1 MIKTPDVVNL
11 DKSHVSFCGKAF
23 RFRQEIERSLHETKS
38 EISWNREA
46 WVHETKSEFVRSR
59 GERCTKSS
67 RNSSGKGESGRTKPS
82 RNSSRRWRR
91 WRTKPSRNS
100 AKAGERRCTKSN
112 RISPERSPLIGVG
125 EGEARRPPAPRLDKQ
140 HKNISVISKENDGDI
155 SPCLFLQQPIG
166 YIVNFDSFIAIF
178 WMLSSG
184 DHHFRI
190 SISDLKQRRAFSLKC
205 LLPGN
210 VVADLNIDLLAAPLR
225 NKVDLLLIELAD
237 INIVSPAKK
246 LDANDV
252 FIRKRPL
259 SKTQNILFF
268 ESGYHVKAIRRLS
281 QASSLSRLRT
291 AANVSAQLANRTYA
305 FDTRKKHRASLRIS
319 KTTHFGWFAYSMLR
333 CAGRT
338 AVPRPFVRYDGSSC
352 LRLRRCR

>member
-46 WVHETKSEFVRSR
+46 WVHETKSEFVEGR

-319 KTTHFGWFAYSMLR
+319 KTTHFGWGLLILCCGAQG
-333 CAGRT
+333 GRLCR
-338 AVPRPFVRYDGSSC
+338 ALSC
-352 LRLRRCR
+352 VTTEARA